1 MLNLL
6 EVTHEPAAGSERSF
20 SSIINRPSDFEE

>member
-6 EVTHEPAAGSERSF
+6 EVTHEPAAGSGSSL
-20 SSIINRPSDFEE
+20 SSIINQPSDFEE